1 MSSKDKKNS
10 KDIKILELETKIQT
24 LENNW
29 KRSVADY
36 QNLLKRTEQE
46 KQDIIEFSNLILIKD
61 LLPIIDNLKLAS
73 EHSTDVGVKMV
84 YEQFLE
90 TLKANGVNQIPVEQK
105 EFNPTTMEATETE
118 GEETPKTKKVVS
130 KVHKDGFT
138 YKEKVIRTAQVTVL
152 YK

>member
-1 MSSKDKKNS
+1 MSDKNKKNS
-10 KDIKILELETKIQT
+10 KDIKTLELETKIQLLT
-24 LENNW
+24 DNW

-46 KQDIIEFSNLILIKD
+46 KQGIVEFSNLILIKD

-73 EHSTDVGVKMV
+73 DHSTDVGIKMV

-105 EFNPTTMEATETE
+105 EFDPSIMEAIETE
-118 GEETPKTKKVVS
+118 GKETPKSKRFVS

-138 YKEKVIRTAQVTVL
+138 YKEKIIRAAQVTVL